1 MTRTRKRT
9 RTRKEEEE
17 NQGVPGELEG
27 AGEEV
32 TVSAE
37 DAARGSLP
45 AGGQIQDKVENQ
57 DEDQI
62 QDKNQD
68 EASEEVQDQDP
79 KPGESGVEGQRG

>member
-32 TVSAE
+32 TVGAE
-37 DAARGSLP
+37 DAARGNLL
-45 AGGQIQDKVENQ
+45 AGGQIQDEVENQ

-62 QDKNQD
+62 QDGSRTRHQRK
-68 EASEEVQDQDP
+68 SRTRTRS
-79 KPGESGVEGQRG
+79 PGRAE